1 MKVTIATLSANCSLH
16 ADTPACLISESG
28 TRGAN
33 LFETFYGTS
42 KKPPPMLY

>member
-1 MKVTIATLSANCSLH
+1 MKVTNATLSANCSLH

-28 TRGAN
+28 TSGAN

>member
-1 MKVTIATLSANCSLH
+1 MKVTNATLSANCSLH
-16 ADTPACLISESG
+16 ADTPAGLISESG
-28 TRGAN
+28 TSGAN